1 MTKLRLLPW
10 PAVFLL
16 ACLMVLGLPVAQ
28 AQNASTI
35 DATRTGS
42 LTIHKSEG
50 DPFTQYGDPSKGGA
64 TAGRTPLEGIPFE
77 IRRVTSLD
85 VTSNKGWRD
94 YAKANIEDFFAGGA
108 REKQLGEKQ
117 VAKTDANGNAR
128 FDDLPLGFYYVSEL
142 PTVGQ
147 DRSLSLVRPFIV
159 SVPGTDPA
167 TRERWLYDVTV
178 NAKDQRLQ
186 INKARDRER
195 GIVGD
200 RIRYTMSATSPAP
213 QSDGKIH
220 RYEIVDPLQADLDYI
235 GEPEVTLTDGHGS
248 KDILPSDDYTVEV
261 VRDRIVHMAL
271 TTSGLNKLA
280 EIRTGNPA
288 AQVTLSFTTEINNRP
303 NDGLIHDTSYLLTE
317 GYPDFDPE
325 KPWQGIPS
333 NKVTTLVVRV
343 DQGTYTPT
351 PASETTTAT
360 STVSTTSVFTPV
372 PPPSDEPSTVTSTL
386 KTTIPNESIT
396 REVVTGERVTVTNV
410 RESGS
415 RGDVTVTGTP
425 GSDDPSRSGP
435 LASTGADVL
444 WAAGI
449 GASLVLLGAF
459 LARRRKED
467 SNE

>member
-1 MTKLRLLPW
+1 MKQLRLLPW
-10 PAVFLL
+10 PAVLL
-16 ACLMVLGLPVAQ
+16 IAFLMVLGLPVAQ

-35 DATRTGS
+35 DASRTGS

-64 TAGRTPLEGIPFE
+64 TVERAPLEGIPFE

-85 VTSNKGWRD
+85 VSSNKGWRD

-108 REKQLGEKQ
+108 RERQLGEKQ

-128 FDDLPLGFYYVSEL
+128 FDELPLGFYYVSEL

-147 DRSLSLVRPFIV
+147 DRSLSLIRPFIV

-213 QSDGKIH
+213 QADGKIH
-220 RYEIVDPLQADLDYI
+220 RYEIVDPLQEDLDYV
-235 GEPEVTLTDGHGS
+235 GDPEVTLTDGHGR
-248 KDILPSDDYTVEV
+248 KDILPADDYTVEV

-271 TTSGLNKLA
+271 TTRGLNKLA

-325 KPWQGIPS
+325 KPRQGISS
-333 NKVTTLVVRV
+333 NKVTTLVVRM
-343 DQGTYTPT
+343 DEGTYTST
-351 PASETTTAT
+351 PAAETTTAT
-360 STVSTTSVFTPV
+360 SAVSTTSVFTPV
-372 PPPSDEPSTVTSTL
+372 PPPSDESTTVTSTRR
-386 KTTIPNESIT
+386 TTIPNEAIT
-396 REVVTGERVTVTNV
+396 REVVTRENVTVT
-410 RESGS
+410 E
-415 RGDVTVTGTP
+415 TP
-425 GSDDPSRSGP
+425 VVDDPRRSGP
-435 LASTGADVL
+435 LASTGANVL
-444 WAAGI
+444 WAVGI
-449 GASLVLLGAF
+449 GAILVLVGIF
-459 LARRRKED
+459 LATRRREE

>member
-1 MTKLRLLPW
+1 MKQLRLLPW
-10 PAVFLL
+10 PAVLL
-16 ACLMVLGLPVAQ
+16 IAFLMVLGLPVAQ

-35 DATRTGS
+35 DAARTGS

-50 DPFTQYGDPSKGGA
+50 DPFTQYGDPSRGGA
-64 TAGRTPLEGIPFE
+64 TAERAPLEGIPFE

-85 VTSNKGWRD
+85 VSSNKGWRD

-147 DRSLSLVRPFIV
+147 DRSLSLIRPFIV

-200 RIRYTMSATSPAP
+200 EIRYTMSATSPAP

-220 RYEIVDPLQADLDYI
+220 RYEIVDPLQEDLDYV
-235 GEPEVTLTDGHGS
+235 GEPEVTLTDGHGK
-248 KDILPSDDYTVEV
+248 KDILSSQEYTVEV
-261 VRDRIVHMAL
+261 EKERIVHMSL
-271 TTSGLNKLA
+271 NDGGLDKLA
-280 EIRTGNPA
+280 RMRMGNPA
-288 AQVTLSFTTEINNRP
+288 AQVTLSFTTKINNRP
-303 NDGLIHDTSYLLTE
+303 NDGLIHDKSYLLTE
-317 GYPDFDPE
+317 GYPAFDPE
-325 KPWQGIPS
+325 NPRQGVPS
-333 NKVTTLVVRV
+333 NRVTTVVPVV
-343 DQGTYTPT
+343 DEGTPT
-351 PASETTTAT
+351 STPATETTTET
-360 STVSTTSVFTPV
+360 STVPTTRVFTPV
-372 PPPSDEPSTVTSTL
+372 PPPSDEPPTVTSTL
-386 KTTIPNESIT
+386 QTTVPDEST
-396 REVVTGERVTVTNV
+396 RERVTETIIRETNP
-410 RESGS
+410 RE
-415 RGDVTVTGTP
+415 DVTITRTP
-425 GSDDPSRSGP
+425 GSDDPRRSGP

-444 WAAGI
+444 WAAGV
-449 GASLVLLGAF
+449 GAVLVLLGAF
-459 LARRRKED
+459 LARRRQD
-467 SNE
+467 GDI